1 MHKQSYKY
9 LILILFYLRVCTWQ
23 ITAQDKI
30 DSIFILKKNLNYEK
44 AISKVELIE
53 DPWLKIS
60 IKNILFFDI
69 GREMESVDIPVESM
83 DFQKR
88 FVLSLTKGNLELLKK
103 KYGNIAAFEYFLE
116 AYKVAE
122 NSKNRHFQKVALL
135 YILKELKGQVFLGS
149 NQFVGYIDA
158 FRKVSQNTEDY
169 AILSLN
175 ETVLYSKANDTL
187 GYNILE
193 YNKSIR
199 KLDSVFGLLEK
210 TNNYFPYYYHE
221 KGIENKLNKNY
232 DSAQYY
238 FKKVEYL
245 TKNRG
250 QYQELM
256 ATNYWQIS
264 DMFLQQGSLAE
275 TQKYRQMSIENAI
288 SLRDTFYDNRLGA
301 EFYEK
306 KLNFK
311 KAYEYLKKSNK
322 NEYELSAK
330 TYSFMSNQLSRQYRE
345 EARVKYDTA
354 KKEEQIFVE
363 QQKLK
368 ENRNWL
374 ISSIII
380 FIMGTGVAILL
391 QKNTSKKRKLA
402 EQEALLKQQRI
413 ENLIKEQELVSI
425 DAMIE
430 GQEKERQKV
439 AGELHDDLGSLMA
452 TIKLHFEN
460 AEASKKD
467 KALKKVE
474 GLLEEAYQ
482 KIRGMA
488 RSRNSGM
495 MSDQGLLQAIKK
507 MAKTIT
513 EANALK
519 VTVEDFG
526 MGERIENSLELSV
539 FRMVQELVAN
549 AIKHSEA
556 SQVNIQLSQYND
568 NLNIIVE
575 DNGKGFDRSQ
585 MNKNHSGMG
594 LTNIE
599 KRVEHLEGNFTI
611 DSIIGKGT
619 SILIDV
625 PI

>member
-1 MHKQSYKY
+1 MHKSPKY
-9 LILILFYLRVCTWQ
+9 LIIALFYFGINVCKIQ
-23 ITAQDKI
+23 AQDKV
-30 DSIFILKKNLNYEK
+30 DSVFILKKILEYDK
-44 AISKVELIE
+44 AISKAKSIE
-53 DPWLKIS
+53 DPWLRQSLI
-60 IKNILFFDI
+60 NLLLFETDQEMKSLEVPI
-69 GREMESVDIPVESM
+69 GNL

-88 FVLSLTKGNLELLKK
+88 FVLSLTKGNFELSKK
-103 KYGNIAAFEYFLE
+103 RYGNKIAFEHFLE
-116 AYKVAE
+116 AYKIAE
-122 NSKNRHFQKVALL
+122 DSNNHHFQKVALL
-135 YILKELKGQVFLGS
+135 SILKELRNQVFLGS
-149 NQFVGYIDA
+149 KQFVGYINA
-158 FRKVSQNTEDY
+158 FKIIAENTEDY
-169 AILSLN
+169 AILNLN
-175 ETVLYSKANDTL
+175 KTILYSKANDTL
-187 GYNILE
+187 WYNILE
-193 YNKSIR
+193 YQKAIKS
-199 KLDSVFGLLEK
+199 LDSVFSSLKESNK
-210 TNNYFPYYYHE
+210 YFPYYYHE
-221 KGIENKLNKNY
+221 KGIEHKLNKNY

-238 FKKVEYL
+238 FKTVDYL
-245 TKNRG
+245 TKNKG
-250 QYQELM
+250 QYRELR

-264 DMFLQQGSLAE
+264 DMFLQSENFSEAK
-275 TQKYRQMSIENAI
+275 KYWQMSMTNAI

-306 KLNFK
+306 TRDFK
-311 KAYEYLKKSNK
+311 KAYEYLKESNK

-330 TYSFMSNQLSRQYRE
+330 TYSFMSNQLSRQYGE
-345 EARVKYDTA
+345 EARVKYETA
-354 KKEEQIFVE
+354 KKEKQILVE
-363 QQKLK
+363 QQKAK

-374 ISSIII
+374 IASIIM
-380 FIMGTGVAILL
+380 FLLGTGVAILL
-391 QKNTSKKRKLA
+391 QKNTSKKRQLA
-402 EQEALLKQQRI
+402 EKEALLKQQRI

-474 GLLEEAYQ
+474 NLLEEAYQ

-513 EANALK
+513 EADALK

-526 MGERIENSLELSV
+526 MGERIENSLELSI

-556 SQVNIQLSQYND
+556 SQVNIQLTQYED
-568 NLNIIVE
+568 NINIIVE
-575 DNGKGFDRSQ
+575 DDGKGFDRSQ
-585 MNKNHSGMG
+585 MDKSHSGIG

-611 DSIIGKGT
+611 DSIVGKGT
-619 SILIDV
+619 SILIDI